1 MNRTKTTKRKRKV
14 LTEEEKLRRSH
25 IKDIRTTMLN
35 IGFNRINGI
44 DGNNVVFKDRKTEF
58 DDIFVYENLIVLA
71 EYTSKKIP
79 SEHLINKKVVYDSI
93 NENHREFIDF
103 ALKEPKLSAFKDY
116 YSQRIVG
123 KYDIGQLRLRIIYC
137 SIHSVDEHKV
147 LLNNNQTVL
156 FYDYDV
162 VQYFK
167 QLSSTIKRSARYEL
181 FVFLNIEANSIGP
194 DIIDAPGTHT
204 FEGNILPVEKSSY
217 KDGYNVVS
225 FYIDADSL
233 MRRAYVLRQESWR
246 ENDACGFY
254 QRMVDVKKINSMRK
268 YLSAEKRVF
277 INNIIATLSV
287 NHATLFDSSNNLI
300 QINEKGQFEGNKRHD
315 LVSPTKVCI
324 ADLPNIIGIIDG
336 QHRVYAYHEGVDI
349 YEEEIAKL
357 RKRQHLL
364 VTAVLFP
371 QTENLFARRK
381 FEAALF
387 REINNTQTNIQAR
400 LKQQIDLM
408 ISPFS
413 TTAIGTDIIN
423 KLNES
428 GPLAG
433 LFEMH
438 SYEKGKL
445 KYASIV
451 SFALCPLVKYDDT
464 EGSDSLYKIWKHPD
478 KAKLNKDCLDVE
490 IKKEYVSFCAEKIR
504 NILIALKR
512 IVGNDLWHVYDPKT
526 KQGQLSVTFINGVLN
541 VIRCQIKD
549 SNPLLTFDEYYE
561 KLKDINLEQ
570 LRQYKSSQYNKMG
583 HFIYKNYIQSSGD
596 VHTSE
601 KDR

>member
-1 MNRTKTTKRKRKV
+1 MNKKKTTKIKRTV
-14 LTEEEKLRRSH
+14 ITEDEKLRRSH

-44 DGNNVVFKDRKTEF
+44 DGNNVVFKERETEF
-58 DDIFVYENLIVLA
+58 DDLFVYENLIVLA
-71 EYTSKKIP
+71 EYTSTKTP
-79 SEHLINKKVVYDSI
+79 SEHLINKKVVYDLI
-93 NENHREFIDF
+93 DANHREFIEF
-103 ALKEPKLSAFKDY
+103 ALKEPKLTAFKDY
-116 YSQRIVG
+116 YSQCIAG
-123 KYDIGQLRLRIIYC
+123 KYNIGQLRLRIIYS
-137 SIHSVDEHKV
+137 SIHSVDGHKV
-147 LLNNNQTVL
+147 LLNNNRTVL

-181 FVFLNIEANSIGP
+181 FNFLKIEANSIGP
-194 DIIDAPGTHT
+194 DIIDEPGTHI
-204 FEGNILPVEKSSY
+204 FKGNILPVEKSSY

-254 QRMVDVKKINSMRK
+254 QRMVDAKKINSMRK

-287 NHATLFDSSNNLI
+287 NNASLLDSSDNVI
-300 QINEKGQFEGNKRHD
+300 PINEKGQFDDNERHD
-315 LVSPTKVCI
+315 IVSPTKVCI
-324 ADLPNIIGIIDG
+324 DDLPNIIGIIDG
-336 QHRVYAYHEGVDI
+336 QHRVYAYHEGIDI
-349 YEEEIAKL
+349 YEDEIAKL
-357 RKRQHLL
+357 RKKQHLL

-371 QTENLFARRK
+371 KTENIVARRK
-381 FEAALF
+381 FEATLF

-413 TTAIGTDIIN
+413 TTAIGTDIIS

-433 LFEMH
+433 LFEIH

-451 SFALCPLVKYDDT
+451 SFALCPLVKYDDAW
-464 EGSDSLYKIWKHPD
+464 GSDSLYKIWQHPD
-478 KAKLNKDCLDVE
+478 KAKLNKDCIDIE
-490 IKKEYVSFCAEKIR
+490 IKKEYVSFCTEKIR

-512 IVGNDLWHVYDPKT
+512 IVGNDQWHVYDPKT

-549 SNPLLTFDEYYE
+549 NKPLLTPNEYYD
-561 KLKDINLEQ
+561 KLANIDIQNLHH
-570 LRQYKSSQYNKMG
+570 YKSSQYNKMG
-583 HFIYKNYIQSSGD
+583 RYIYDTYI
-596 VHTSE
+596 
-601 KDR
+601 K